1 MEQSLFDKYGGIPVV
16 TVIIRDFYKR
26 VLRRPNL
33 RRYFE
38 GVSVED
44 LIQHQIAFVSMALGK
59 MPHNYVGR
67 SMKEAHRG
75 VGVSGA
81 SFDLVVELLADVM
94 RDNEVSP
101 DDLITIVA
109 NVKSYRKDIVEK

>member
-1 MEQSLFDKYGGIPVV
+1 MDQSLFDKYGGVPVV

-38 GVSVED
+38 DVSVED

-67 SMKEAHRG
+67 SMKEAHHG
-75 VGVSGA
+75 IGVSGA

-94 RDNEVSP
+94 RDNQVTPE
-101 DDLITIVA
+101 DLITIVA